1 VCVVVQD
8 VDACRVC
15 GGRGW
20 KFRLFRRSV
29 AIAGD
34 AGEVALLRRAR
45 VTCLA
50 CTGTGSSRAA

>member
-1 VCVVVQD
+1 VVVQD

-20 KFRLFRRSV
+20 KFCLFRRSV

-45 VTCLA
+45 VACLA
-50 CTGTGSSRAA
+50 CTGTGTSQTA